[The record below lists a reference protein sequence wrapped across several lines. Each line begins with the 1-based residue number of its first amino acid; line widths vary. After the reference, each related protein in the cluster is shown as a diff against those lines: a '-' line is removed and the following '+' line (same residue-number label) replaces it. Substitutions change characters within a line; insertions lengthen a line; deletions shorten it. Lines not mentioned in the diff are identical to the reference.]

1 MWILFIIIFFPVGA
15 DISELKQMERIE
27 WPRICSAQLIF
38 NVKTLFIKD
47 KLLDNVLE
55 LCLKNIY
62 VSQKT

>member
-1 MWILFIIIFFPVGA
+1 MGA